1 MFYSN
6 QSGIQM
12 HDAPVQICF
21 ECTICCS
28 IYSLIIKREIRTGSD
43 HATQEWDLRRITGII
58 LLSQISIKEKMVR
71 ARLSVLVVDDEFS
84 LRFISK
90 RYLEEAGP
98 FLVRAVD
105 SGDSALELLGSQDQV
120 FDAIVSDYY
129 MPDMNGM
136 DLLKQVRSRHGNI
149 PFILFTGR
157 DEDHVIREAKIAGAD
172 HVIVKNHDLKSQ
184 WFQIANLLEN
194 AARERTMGRVLPE
207 VLIPHIQPQI
217 TDEGKSIQNHGWM
230 TALGEFSA
238 RLTGI
243 PTDSEFYA
251 DLSDLFRKIGAAG
264 DIFLRYRPQT
274 QSLYVTSLSFRHG
287 VREQIAQI
295 LGREP
300 ESLNISISV
309 ERYQKLIGN
318 PIERDDDLTTISEGV
333 ISRFASSAIGKVGEF
348 DHYLTV
354 AYAAGEELY
363 GVSLLAIENSDPP
376 ETLLRTVTSL
386 VALHMRGEHQRTDPG
401 LESSNCRKIDET
413 LDLYPNNDREDGQDN
428 TYQSDSGLFNQILSN
443 MADMAA
449 ICDLENRYRF
459 VTRSYERNLGYTS
472 DELVGRYMYEFVRPE
487 DLEQIMTAVSLMLK
501 GEIPYAKYQRLHKN
515 GQYRWMESTGRL
527 LYEEDGSC
535 SGYIIN
541 TRDITDRVTIEE
553 ALHKSKEKLNILSSI
568 TRHDIQNQLQ
578 ALEAFCDL
586 IELRVNNDKPA
597 AEYLTYMRQCCEMIH
612 QQIAFA
618 RDYQELGDSDPVWQ
632 NIETIARVAASD
644 TLPDAVILEIETG
657 NAEYFA
663 DPMFM
668 LVFYNLFDNVKRHGE
683 QVTRVSIS
691 FSEKGGQGVITVSDD
706 GPGIADDQKERIFEK
721 GVGENTGLGL
731 FLVREI
737 LAITGILI
745 SETGVFRKGSSFSIT
760 APPHVWRIKRGADE

>member
-1 MFYSN
+1 
-6 QSGIQM
+6 
-12 HDAPVQICF
+12 
-21 ECTICCS
+21 
-28 IYSLIIKREIRTGSD
+28 
-43 HATQEWDLRRITGII
+43 LRRVTEII

-71 ARLSVLVVDDEFS
+71 PPLSVLIVDDEFS

-98 FLVRAVD
+98 FLVRAVE
-105 SGDSALELLGSQDQV
+105 SGDSALELLGSQDFV
-120 FDAIVSDYY
+120 IDAIVSDYY
-129 MPDMNGM
+129 MPGMNGM
-136 DLLKQVRSRHGNI
+136 DLLMKVRSSYGNI

-157 DEDHVIREAKIAGAD
+157 VEEQVVREAKIAGAD

-184 WFQIANLLEN
+184 WIEIAHLLEK
-194 AARERTMGRVLPE
+194 AARERTMGRILPE
-207 VLIPHIQPQI
+207 VFIPHIQPENS
-217 TDEGKSIQNHGWM
+217 DEGKSIQNNRWN
-230 TALGEFSA
+230 TALGKFSV
-238 RLTGI
+238 RLAAI
-243 PTDSEFYA
+243 PTESEFYA
-251 DLSDLFRKIGAAG
+251 DLSDLFRQVGVAG
-264 DIFLRYRPQT
+264 DIFFRYRPDT
-274 QSLYVTSLSFRHG
+274 QSLCATSLSFRHG
-287 VREQIAQI
+287 VRDQIAQI
-295 LGREP
+295 LGKDP
-300 ESLNISISV
+300 EELNIPISL
-309 ERYQKLIGN
+309 ERYQKLIGST
-318 PIERDDDLTTISEGV
+318 IERDEDLTRISEGE
-333 ISRFASSAIGKVGEF
+333 ISRFASSAIRKAGGF

-363 GVSLLAIENSDPP
+363 GVSLLATDSTDPP
-376 ETLLRTVTSL
+376 ETLLMTVASL
-386 VALHMRGEHQRTDPG
+386 VALYMRGEHQRTDPG
-401 LESSNCRKIDET
+401 LESSSCRTSGGIQDP
-413 LDLYPNNDREDGQDN
+413 YPHNGEEGRPECD
-428 TYQSDSGLFNQILSN
+428 YQSDSGLFRQIVNN

-449 ICDLENRYRF
+449 ICDLENRYRY

-472 DELVGRYMYEFVRPE
+472 EELVGRYMYEFVRPE
-487 DLEQIMTAVSLMLK
+487 DLDQIMTAVSLMLK
-501 GEIPYAKYQRLHKN
+501 GEIPYARYQRFHKN

-527 LYEEDGSC
+527 LYEKDGSC

-597 AEYLTYMRQCCEMIH
+597 TEYLAYMRQCCEMIH

-644 TLPDAVILEIETG
+644 TLPDTVNLEIETG
-657 NAEYFA
+657 NTEFLA

-668 LVFYNLFDNVKRHGE
+668 LVFYNLFDNVRKHAG

-691 FSEKGGQGVITVSDD
+691 FSEKGGQGAITISDD
-706 GPGIADDQKERIFEK
+706 GNGIADDQKERIFEK

-737 LAITGILI
+737 LAITGITI
-745 SETGVFRKGSSFSIT
+745 SETGVFRKGSGFTIT
-760 APPHVWRIKRGADE
+760 APPHVWRRKRGGDV

>member
-1 MFYSN
+1 
-6 QSGIQM
+6 
-12 HDAPVQICF
+12 
-21 ECTICCS
+21 
-28 IYSLIIKREIRTGSD
+28 
-43 HATQEWDLRRITGII
+43 
-58 LLSQISIKEKMVR
+58 MVR

-98 FLVRAVD
+98 FLVRVVD
-105 SGDSALELLGSQDQV
+105 SGDSALELLGTQDNV

-136 DLLKQVRSRHGNI
+136 DLLRQVRSRHGNI

-157 DEDHVIREAKIAGAD
+157 DEEQVIREAKMAGAD
-172 HVIVKNHDLKSQ
+172 HVIVKSHDLKSQ
-184 WFQIANLLEN
+184 WIEIANLLEK
-194 AARERTMGRVLPE
+194 AARERTMGRIIPE
-207 VLIPHIQPQI
+207 VLIPHIQPEN
-217 TDEGKSIQNHGWM
+217 TDEVRSIQNNRWM

-238 RLTGI
+238 RLTEI
-243 PTDSEFYA
+243 PTESEFHA
-251 DLSDLFRKIGAAG
+251 DLSDLFRQVGAAG
-264 DIFLRYRPQT
+264 NIFFRYRPET
-274 QSLYVTSLSFRHG
+274 QSLCTTSLSFRHG
-287 VREQIAQI
+287 VRDQIAQI

-300 ESLNISISV
+300 EDLNIPISV
-309 ERYQKLIGN
+309 ERYEKLIGN
-318 PIERDDDLTTISEGV
+318 AIERDDDLTTISEGE
-333 ISRFASSAIGKVGEF
+333 ISRFASSAIRKAGEF
-348 DHYLTV
+348 DHYLIV

-363 GVSLLAIENSDPP
+363 GVSLLAIDSTDPP
-376 ETLLRTVTSL
+376 EILLRTVVSL
-386 VALHMRGEHQRTDPG
+386 VALYMRGEQQRTDTG
-401 LESSNCRKIDET
+401 LDSSTRRTSGET
-413 LDLYPNNDREDGQDN
+413 PDSYPHNDGEGRQEYKN
-428 TYQSDSGLFNQILSN
+428 QSDSGLFRQIVSN

-449 ICDLENRYRF
+449 ICDLENRYRY

-472 DELVGRYMYEFVRPE
+472 EELVGRYVYEFVRPE

-527 LYEEDGSC
+527 LYEKDGSC

-578 ALEAFCDL
+578 ALQAFCDL

-644 TLPDAVILEIETG
+644 TLPDDVILEIETD
-657 NAEYFA
+657 NAEFLA

-691 FSEKGGQGVITVSDD
+691 FSEKLGQGVITISDD

-737 LAITGILI
+737 LAITGISI
-745 SETGVFRKGSSFSIT
+745 SETGVFRNGSIFSIT
-760 APPHVWRIKRGADE
+760 APPHVWRRKRGAKI

>member
-1 MFYSN
+1 
-6 QSGIQM
+6 
-12 HDAPVQICF
+12 
-21 ECTICCS
+21 
-28 IYSLIIKREIRTGSD
+28 
-43 HATQEWDLRRITGII
+43 
-58 LLSQISIKEKMVR
+58 MVR

-105 SGDSALELLGSQDQV
+105 SGDSALELLESQDNV

-136 DLLKQVRSRHGNI
+136 DLLRQVRSRHGNI

-157 DEDHVIREAKIAGAD
+157 DEEQVIRDAKTAGAD

-184 WFQIANLLEN
+184 WIEIAHLLEK
-194 AARERTMGRVLPE
+194 AARERTMGRILPQ
-207 VLIPHIQPQI
+207 VLIPHIQPENS
-217 TDEGKSIQNHGWM
+217 DESKSIQNSRWM
-230 TALGEFSA
+230 TAIGEFSV
-238 RLTGI
+238 RLAEI
-243 PTDSEFYA
+243 PTEYEFYA
-251 DLSDLFRKIGAAG
+251 DLSDLFRQVGAAG
-264 DIFLRYRPQT
+264 DIFFRYRPDN
-274 QSLYVTSLSFRHG
+274 QSLCAASLSFRHG
-287 VREQIAQI
+287 VRDQIAQI
-295 LGREP
+295 LGKDP
-300 ESLNISISV
+300 EDLNIPISV
-309 ERYQKLIGN
+309 ERYQKLIGSA
-318 PIERDDDLTTISEGV
+318 IERDEDLTTISEGE
-333 ISRFASSAIGKVGEF
+333 ISRFASSAIRKAGGF

-363 GVSLLAIENSDPP
+363 GASLLAINSTDPP
-376 ETLLRTVTSL
+376 EPLFMTVASL
-386 VALHMRGEHQRTDPG
+386 VALYMRGEQQRTDTG
-401 LESSNCRKIDET
+401 LDSSNHRTSGEIPDSH
-413 LDLYPNNDREDGQDN
+413 YPDDGDGRPECE
-428 TYQSDSGLFNQILSN
+428 YQSDSGLFMQIVSN

-449 ICDLENRYRF
+449 ICDLENRYRY
-459 VTRSYERNLGYTS
+459 VTRSYERNLGYAS
-472 DELVGRYMYEFVRPE
+472 EELVGRYMYEFVRPE
-487 DLEQIMTAVSLMLK
+487 NLEQIMTTVSLMLK
-501 GEIPYAKYQRLHKN
+501 GEIPYARYQRLHKN
-515 GQYRWMESTGRL
+515 GQYRWIESTGRL
-527 LYEEDGSC
+527 LYEKDGSC

-597 AEYLTYMRQCCEMIH
+597 AEYLAYMRQCCEMIH

-618 RDYQELGDSDPVWQ
+618 RDYQELGDSHPVWQ
-632 NIETIARVAASD
+632 NIETIARVAASN
-644 TLPDAVILEIETG
+644 TLPETVNLEIETG
-657 NAEYFA
+657 NAEFFA

-668 LVFYNLFDNVKRHGE
+668 HVFYNLFDNVKRHGG

-691 FSEKGGQGVITVSDD
+691 FSEKGGSGVITISDD

-737 LAITGILI
+737 LAITGISI
-745 SETGVFRKGSSFSIT
+745 SETGVFRKGSSFFIT
-760 APPHVWRIKRGADE
+760 APPHVWRRKRGSDK